1 VAVGLFFFETG
12 WISRAFFPLP
22 PFLPPTRRYVA
33 YQENTGT
40 SSNRISS
47 YSNWF
52 QNYFNGNNNNQQ
64 DAGGDDAADEYQQAD
79 EEQADEYQQADE
91 EQQADEYQEANEYQQ
106 ADGYQQANEEQQ
118 DGGRML
124 NQARYQ
130 RVECEMCQKFKC
142 FEEAE
147 DENGDNAY
155 EMSTES
161 IAGWIDTIAAC
172 PATEALLDDYWTL
185 YSGFMCNEDGS
196 GVEIALFLDEE
207 CSIYTSKQS
216 FQNVASEYDQAYMN
230 EAADIITYP
239 FLNAISC
246 SAESNFL
253 SYQEYYEMGQNY
265 QYDNANQNQDYGDA
279 SEFCQAVFEGGDAG
293 GAISLRDCD
302 QDGQEDQQ
310 DEENNVYEYSSSDY
324 YWYTFFLSY
333 EDSQDLEA
341 TCSLMAQL
349 EGEYTPVYQ
358 WKSSGQLYDYGTGPN
373 YSTSNVR
380 DFFKDYGKM
389 DATLIAAIVLGVA
402 FALLSSLCIL
412 YSCCCAKS
420 VPNQYSAQ
428 KKAALIE
435 KKRELVDERT
445 GNMLM

>member
-1 VAVGLFFFETG
+1 M
-12 WISRAFFPLP
+12 
-22 PFLPPTRRYVA
+22 A
-33 YQENTGT
+33 YQENTGIRA
-40 SSNRISS
+40 NRISS
-47 YSNWF
+47 YSTWL
-52 QNYFNGNNNNQQ
+52 QKYFSNNNNQQ
-64 DAGGDDAADEYQQAD
+64 ANANDDAGDDAAADEEEADEYQQAN
-79 EEQADEYQQADE
+79 
-91 EQQADEYQEANEYQQ
+91 EYQEANEYQQ

-124 NQARYQ
+124 NQARYH
-130 RVECEMCQKFKC
+130 RVECDMCQKFKC
-142 FEEAE
+142 FDYNAQ
-147 DENGDNAY
+147 DGNGDDTY
-155 EMSTES
+155 DMSTES
-161 IAGWIDTIAAC
+161 ITGWIDTIAAC
-172 PATEALLDDYWTL
+172 PATDGLLDDYWAL

-196 GVEIALFLDEE
+196 GVEIALFLDED

-239 FLNAISC
+239 FLNPISC
-246 SAESNFL
+246 SAESDFL

-265 QYDNANQNQDYGDA
+265 QYDNADQDQDYGDA
-279 SEFCQAVFEGGDAG
+279 SDFCQAVFEGGDAG
-293 GAISLRDCD
+293 GAVALHDCD

-310 DEENNVYEYSSSDY
+310 DEQNNVYEYSSEDY
-324 YWYTFFLSY
+324 YWYTFKVSY

-341 TCSLMAQL
+341 MCSLVAQL

-373 YSTSNVR
+373 YSTNNIR

-402 FALLSSLCIL
+402 FALMSSLCIL

-420 VPNQYSAQ
+420 APNQYSTQ
-428 KKAALIE
+428 KAALIE
-435 KKRELVDERT
+435 KKRELVDGRT